1 MDPDS
6 RSGDFGVHQAR
17 FWSVVSEESEH
28 VGFFR
33 FVILLENA
41 NETMFECLARSA
53 FPTLDWADG
62 VWCGLGHFSRPYI
75 EVWDELVRYLG
86 GLSDHGTTC
95 LHKYLAGDHSQS
107 PNVFGARIDRATSDE
122 IFEMLRLGTV
132 KLTNLWTYSA
142 PWTRHKLLILSSSS
156 DRFRLQTQSILLNLT
171 VPVICTRTPSET
183 NSEPYRIGGSRS
195 VSGRGNLLGLRLN
208 S

>member
-1 MDPDS
+1 MNPGS
-6 RSGDFGVHQAR
+6 RSGYFGGHQAR

-75 EVWDELVRYLG
+75 EVRDELVRYLG

-95 LHKYLAGDHSQS
+95 FHKYLAGDHSQS
-107 PNVFGARIDRATSDE
+107 PNVLGARIGRATSDE
-122 IFEMLRLGTV
+122 IFETLTLVQTGKILVFPVVVMGTDYWAEMI
-132 KLTNLWTYSA
+132 N
-142 PWTRHKLLILSSSS
+142 
-156 DRFRLQTQSILLNLT
+156 F
-171 VPVICTRTPSET
+171 VPHTMVREGPISPEDAARWVITDSPE
-183 NSEPYRIGGSRS
+183 
-195 VSGRGNLLGLRLN
+195 
-208 S
+208 